1 MAAARHIICVGHA
14 ALDRIYRIE
23 AFPPHPTKVR
33 ALEHI
38 EVGGG
43 MAANAAVAIARLG
56 GRAELWS
63 RVGDDNVGQAI
74 RAGLR
79 AEQVDVRY
87 VQAFEGARSST
98 SAIVV
103 DDRGERL
110 IVGQRDA
117 SMPSGTSWLPLERVK
132 AADAVLGDIR
142 WLEGVRTVFGRAR
155 KDGVPTVLDA
165 DLGAREALADLLRL
179 TDYAILSAP
188 ALREFAAG
196 SSDAERLEHVLS
208 LGPRHAGVTLGSDG
222 YAWRER
228 ESGGQ
233 VPAFSVSVT
242 DTTGA
247 GDAFHG
253 AFALMLA
260 EGRPAAERAR
270 LAAAAAALKCRRLG
284 SRAGL
289 PSRTELETFAASAS
303 PVP

>member
-1 MAAARHIICVGHA
+1 
-14 ALDRIYRIE
+14 
-23 AFPPHPTKVR
+23 
-33 ALEHI
+33 
-38 EVGGG
+38 
-43 MAANAAVAIARLG
+43 
-56 GRAELWS
+56 
-63 RVGDDNVGQAI
+63 
-74 RAGLR
+74 
-79 AEQVDVRY
+79 
-87 VQAFEGARSST
+87 
-98 SAIVV
+98 
-103 DDRGERL
+103 
-110 IVGQRDA
+110 
-117 SMPSGTSWLPLERVK
+117 
-132 AADAVLGDIR
+132 
-142 WLEGVRTVFGRAR
+142 
-155 KDGVPTVLDA
+155 VLDA

>member
-1 MAAARHIICVGHA
+1 MAAGKHIICVGHA

-23 AFPPHPTKVR
+23 AFPPQPTKVR

-56 GRAELWS
+56 GKAELWS
-63 RVGDDNVGQAI
+63 RVGDDAAAHAI
-74 RAGLR
+74 RAGLK
-79 AEQVDVRY
+79 AEHVDVRW
-87 VQAFEGARSST
+87 VQAFEGTRSST
-98 SAIVV
+98 SAIIV
-103 DDRGERL
+103 DDKGERL

-117 SMPSGTSWLPLERVK
+117 GMPSGTSWLPLERIRQ
-132 AADAVLGDIR
+132 ADAVLGDIR
-142 WLEGVRTVFGRAR
+142 WLEGVRTSFGRAR
-155 KDGVPTVLDA
+155 KDGVPTVLDV

-179 TDYAILSAP
+179 TDYAILSEP
-188 ALREFAAG
+188 ALRDLATG
-196 SSDAERLEHVLS
+196 GSDAERLGHILT
-208 LGPRHAGVTLGSDG
+208 LGPKHAGVTLGPDG
-222 YAWRER
+222 YRWRER
-228 ESGGQ
+228 EAGGH
-233 VPAFSVSVT
+233 VPAFPVSVT

-260 EGRPAAERAR
+260 EGRPAAECAR

-289 PSRTELETFAASAS
+289 PSRPELEAFAG
-303 PVP
+303 PTP